1 MIKKI
6 AHLGDIHIPKSPTRH
21 EEYREVFERLYES
34 LTNAKVD
41 RIVIVGDLF
50 HDYIEL
56 QPEANILAGEFLN
69 KLAAIAPVRLVRGN
83 HDIRKKALKRVD
95 SIENVVTLINNPNV
109 IYYNETNFFVDDNVT
124 WAVWKHG
131 DKNNNPW
138 KLKRKKL
145 GEIEASNPIIDL
157 FHDPI
162 NGATSS
168 LGYEFKKKS
177 YYSLKDFQGTFAFFG
192 DIHKKQFF
200 GNKAAYCGSLIA
212 QNFSEGDYEF
222 HGYILWNIDNFTYRE
237 YPIHNDYSFKTV
249 RVNPYTDFEDLTFE
263 IEEPTK
269 FMKVRVIWQT
279 LPSTYNE
286 ENKRSVVKYIKD
298 KYNPISLSHKT
309 EFLEDDEIKISNE
322 VNVENIADQNVQH
335 TIFKDHFEKIGVA
348 DDLAQS
354 ILELDDEISSRIEK
368 EELTNIEWN
377 VVKLSAKNFMSY
389 ETLEIDWRDM
399 NGLFQ
404 ITGLN
409 TAGKTTIM
417 KLITYILYNK
427 TIETERV
434 MKFGD
439 MRYVNNRL
447 NVDSCEGSIVIEV
460 NGEYYGI
467 KRVTKIEKNKSGDIK
482 GSPTNVEFF
491 KLENPDDDFND
502 DNSLSN
508 LNDEQRI
515 KTQKVIS
522 RAIGSYDNFKRVVM
536 TTSDTLNSILSDDKS
551 VFIDSLLFDSGLDI
565 FDLKLEAL
573 KEYMKELSSKSRV
586 TCNVER
592 SVEIVENLE
601 KDIQNINQ
609 EVLNLENTL
618 LPDLDARITKGDE
631 YIETLTKKLHK
642 IDNDIYKLN
651 IDETKKEIGIHNHN
665 IELYIEKENRLKESV
680 SKLKGEYDVEKL
692 TNLLEKKDSH
702 KQYEY
707 DLKMEISKI
716 EREVLQEENFI
727 QRINGDI
734 MLLKKEGVKKKEE
747 IAKLKSS
754 KECPTCGQ
762 PLTKKHQDHFDNLIK
777 ETETEMYKI
786 ANLIKLRSGEIPT
799 HEKAIEEKKA
809 AINSIKEK
817 IRERSLEMEDVLNEI
832 GKLTNDKNDV
842 EKRKELQIEL
852 EKIPLQKQNQ
862 ELLKQNLMQKIELY
876 NNSLKQIDEN
886 KKIESGIQ
894 KAKEKLSDLKL
905 ERDSIKDRI
914 YRLNTQRGQNVVK
927 IREVNDLIV
936 AFKDQEKQDEILSI
950 YKRCIHRDGIPTQLL
965 KTYAIPKINRE
976 LSNLLEDV
984 GFRVWL
990 DEDELKLK
998 LAYNTKIDAVIDAIS
1013 ASGKER
1019 TFASVALKF
1028 ALNQINAKSKP
1039 TLFLLDE
1046 VMGKLTDD
1054 SVSEFIGIL
1063 NAIKQKMSK
1072 VLIVEHNHE
1081 VNPDYLISVTKDDN
1095 DISSLTIE

>member
-1 MIKKI
+1 MIKRI
-6 AHLGDIHIPKSPTRH
+6 VHLGDIHIPKSPTRH
-21 EEYREVFERLYES
+21 EEYREVFNRLYES
-34 LTNAKVD
+34 LTKANID

-69 KLAAIAPVRLVRGN
+69 KLAAIAPVRIVRGN

-95 SIENVVTLINNPNV
+95 SIENVVTLINNVNV
-109 IYYNETNFFVDDNVT
+109 KYYNETDFFVDDNIV

-138 KLKRKKL
+138 KYKKKL
-145 GEIEASNPIIDL
+145 ADIDNSLTIIDL

-162 NGATSS
+162 NGAKSP
-168 LGYEFKKKS
+168 LGYEFKKKT
-177 YYSLKDFQGTFAFFG
+177 YYSLKDFQGTFSFFG
-192 DIHKKQFF
+192 DIHKKQVF

-222 HGYILWNIDNFTYRE
+222 HGYIVWNIENFTYE
-237 YPIHNDYSFKTV
+237 EVPVHNDFSFKTV
-249 RVNPYTDFEDLTFE
+249 KVNPYTDFEDLSFE
-263 IEEPTK
+263 IDDPTK
-269 FMKVRVIWQT
+269 FMKVRIVWQT
-279 LPSTYNE
+279 LPSAYNE
-286 ENKRSVVKYIKD
+286 ENKRSITKYIKD

-309 EFLEDDEIKISNE
+309 EFVEDDEIKISDD

-335 TIFKDHFEKIGVA
+335 TIFKDHFEKIGVS
-348 DDLAQS
+348 DELATS
-354 ILELDDEISSRIEK
+354 IIELDDEISARIEK
-368 EELTNIEWN
+368 EEFTNIEWN
-377 VVKLSAKNFMSY
+377 VIKLSAKNFMSY
-389 ETLEIDWRDM
+389 ESLDMDWRDM

-427 TIETERV
+427 TIETERI

-447 NVDSCEGSIVIEV
+447 NVDTCEGSIVIEV
-460 NGEYYGI
+460 NGEYFGI
-467 KRVTKIEKNKSGDIK
+467 KRTTKIEKNKAGEIK

-491 KLENPDDDFND
+491 KLDTPDDEFHDE
-502 DNSLSN
+502 NSLIN
-508 LNDEQRI
+508 LNDEQRV
-515 KTQKVIS
+515 KTQRVIS

-551 VFIDSLLFDSGLDI
+551 VFIDSLLHDSGLDI

-573 KEYMKELSSKSRV
+573 KEYIKELSSKTRV
-586 TCNVER
+586 SCNVER
-592 SVEIVENLE
+592 SVEIIENLE
-601 KDIQNINQ
+601 KEIQNIND
-609 EVLNLENTL
+609 EVTNLENTS
-618 LPDLDARITKGDE
+618 LPDLDIRISKGDD

-642 IDNDIYKLN
+642 IDNEIYKLN
-651 IDETKKEIGIHNHN
+651 VNETKKEIGIHEHN
-665 IELYIEKENRLKESV
+665 IELYNEKECRLNESI
-680 SKLKGEYDVEKL
+680 SKLKSEYDVERL
-692 TNLLEKKDSH
+692 TNLLEMKDSH
-702 KQYEY
+702 KQHEY

-716 EREVLQEENFI
+716 EREVLQAENTI

-734 MLLKKEGVKKKEE
+734 MLLKKEGTKKKEE
-747 IAKLKSS
+747 IAKLRNS
-754 KECPTCGQ
+754 KDCPTCGQ
-762 PLTKKHQDHFDNLIK
+762 PLTKKHQDHFDKLIK
-777 ETETEMYKI
+777 ETEDEMFKI
-786 ANLIKLRSGEIPT
+786 ADSIKLRSNEIPAHQET
-799 HEKAIEEKKA
+799 IEIKKNE
-809 AINSIKEK
+809 INSIKNK
-817 IRERSLEMEDVLNEI
+817 IKERSLEMESVLNEI

-862 ELLKQNLMQKIELY
+862 ELLKQNLIQKIELY
-876 NNSLKQIDEN
+876 NNSLKQIEEN

-894 KAKEKLSDLKL
+894 KAKDKLGDLKL
-905 ERDSIKDRI
+905 ERDSVKDRI

-927 IREVNDLIV
+927 IREINDQII
-936 AFKDQEKQDEILSI
+936 AFKDQEKQDEILNI

-976 LSNLLEDV
+976 LSNLLQDV

-998 LAYNTKIDAVIDAIS
+998 LAYNTKLDAVIDAIS

-1054 SVSEFIGIL
+1054 SVSEFISIL

-1081 VNPDYLISVTKDDN
+1081 VDPDYLINVKKDEN
-1095 DISSLTIE
+1095 DVSSMTIE